1 MSDLKPLLVP
11 LNDACVMLGL
21 CRQTL
26 YRMERDKEIRFTRIR
41 GRTLVPMSE
50 LQRLAEP
57 EPVSPPATVGDLV
70 VVLKTKPIKKVQLFP
85 VVSR

>member
-57 EPVSPPATVGDLV
+57 VSPPATVGDLV
-70 VVLKTKPIKKVQLFP
+70 VDLKTKPIKKVQLFP